1 MGAIGNLRS
10 GHENRIKHRLFDRQ
24 PSLSGGV
31 PPSEDQALRTVLK
44 QAPTKGYPSMFNS
57 KIKLSLIALVAVVAI
72 AVPVIK
78 AQNSSACGQIKDG
91 VLTIGTDDPAY
102 GPWFVDNTPS
112 NGKGYEA
119 AVAYAVA
126 AQLGYSADKVEWVK
140 VPFNKVIQPGC
151 KNFDFDINQV
161 SITDERKKAVDFSSG
176 YYDVAQTVITVK
188 GSKIA
193 NAKSI
198 ADLKGAKLG
207 AQVGTTSYDT
217 IKNVIAPS
225 QDPAV
230 FDTNDVAKQALAN
243 GQIDGLVVD
252 LPTAFY
258 ITAVDLSNGL
268 IVGQFP
274 ASAKGEQF
282 GLVLSKDSKLTKD
295 VTKAVDALRADG
307 TLAKIADQWLASTVG
322 APVLK

>member
-1 MGAIGNLRS
+1 MPPGNTFNLESLRFS
-10 GHENRIKHRLFDRQ
+10 RWTRPGLEN
-24 PSLSGGV
+24 
-31 PPSEDQALRTVLK
+31 LK
-44 QAPTKGYPSMFNS
+44 TSADERRGKLNT
-57 KIKLSLIALVAVVAI
+57 KIKVALVALVAIVAI
-72 AVPVIK
+72 AIPVVN
-78 AQNSSACGQIKDG
+78 AQKSSGCGQIKEG

-102 GPWFVDNTPS
+102 GPWFDNNTPS

-126 AQLGYSADKVEWVK
+126 EELGYSADKVEWVK

-151 KNFDFDINQV
+151 KDFDFDINQV
-161 SITDERKKAVDFSSG
+161 SITDERKNAVDFSSG
-176 YYDVAQTVITVK
+176 YYDVSQTVITVK
-188 GSKIA
+188 GSNIA

-207 AQVGTTSYDT
+207 AQVGTTSYST
-217 IKNVIAPS
+217 ITDVIQPTQS
-225 QDPAV
+225 PAV

-258 ITAVDLSNGL
+258 ITAVDLENGL

-274 ASAKGEQF
+274 AKAGGEQF
-282 GLVLSKDSKLTKD
+282 GLVLSKGSKLTKD
-295 VTKAVDALRADG
+295 VTAAVDALRANG
-307 TLAKIADQWLASTVG
+307 TLAKIADAWLASTVG

>member
-1 MGAIGNLRS
+1 MN
-10 GHENRIKHRLFDRQ
+10 
-24 PSLSGGV
+24 
-31 PPSEDQALRTVLK
+31 T
-44 QAPTKGYPSMFNS
+44 
-57 KIKLSLIALVAVVAI
+57 KIKVALVALVAIVAI
-72 AVPVIK
+72 AIPVVN
-78 AQNSSACGQIKDG
+78 AQKSSGCGQIKEG

-102 GPWFVDNTPS
+102 GPWFDNNTPS

-126 AQLGYSADKVEWVK
+126 KELGYPNDKVEWVK

-151 KNFDFDINQV
+151 KTFDFDINQV

-217 IKNVIAPS
+217 IKNVIAPTA
-225 QDPAV
+225 DPAV
-230 FDTNDVAKQALAN
+230 FDTNDVAKQALSN

-274 ASAKGEQF
+274 AKAGGEQF
-282 GLVLSKDSKLTKD
+282 GLVLSKGSKLTKD
-295 VTKAVDALRADG
+295 VTKAVDTLRANG
-307 TLAKIADQWLASTVG
+307 TLAKIADQWLATTVG

>member
-1 MGAIGNLRS
+1 
-10 GHENRIKHRLFDRQ
+10 
-24 PSLSGGV
+24 
-31 PPSEDQALRTVLK
+31 
-44 QAPTKGYPSMFNS
+44 MFNT
-57 KIKLSLIALVAVVAI
+57 KIKVALVALVAVVAI
-72 AVPVIK
+72 AIPVIN
-78 AQNSSACGQIKDG
+78 AQQSSGCGQIKEG

-102 GPWFVDNTPS
+102 GPWFEDNDPT
-112 NGKGYEA
+112 NGKGYEE
-119 AVAYAVA
+119 
-126 AQLGYSADKVEWVK
+126 LGYSKDKVEWVK

-151 KNFDFDINQV
+151 KTFDFDINQV

-176 YYDVAQTVITVK
+176 YYDVSQTVITVK

-193 NAKSI
+193 GAKSI

-207 AQVGTTSYDT
+207 AQVGTTSYAT
-217 IKNVIAPS
+217 ITDVIKPD
-225 QDPAV
+225 QDAAV

-243 GQIDGLVVD
+243 GQIDGLIVD

-258 ITAVDLSNGL
+258 ITAVDLEDGL

-274 ASAKGEQF
+274 AQAGGEQF
-282 GLVLSKDSKLTKD
+282 GLVLSKDSELTKD
-295 VTKAVDALRADG
+295 VSAAVDTLRANG

>member
-1 MGAIGNLRS
+1 MAS
-10 GHENRIKHRLFDRQ
+10 AFERLTMSISITKKKFTAA
-24 PSLSGGV
+24 SL
-31 PPSEDQALRTVLK
+31 A
-44 QAPTKGYPSMFNS
+44 A
-57 KIKLSLIALVAVVAI
+57 LIAISLT
-72 AVPVIK
+72 
-78 AQNSSACGQIKDG
+78 ACGSSQAAACPQIKDG
-91 VLTIGTDDPAY
+91 VLTIATDEPVY
-102 GPWFVDNTPS
+102 GPWFDNNEPS

-126 AQLGYSADKVEWVK
+126 KELGYSADKVEWVR
-140 VPFNKVIQPGC
+140 VPFNNVVAPGC
-151 KNFDFDINQV
+151 RNFDFDINEF
-161 SITDERKKAVDFSSG
+161 SITPERAKVIDFSTG
-176 YYDVAQTVITVK
+176 YYDVTQAVITVA

-207 AQVGTTSYDT
+207 AQVGTTSYAT
-217 IKNVIAPS
+217 ITDVIKPT
-225 QDPAV
+225 QDAAV

-258 ITAVDLSNGL
+258 ITAVDLENGK

-274 ASAKGEQF
+274 AKKGGEQF
-282 GLVLSKDSKLTKD
+282 GLVLSKGSALTAD
-295 VTKAVDALRADG
+295 VSKAVDTLRANG
-307 TLAKIADQWLASTVG
+307 TLAKIEDQWLAAGAS

>member
-1 MGAIGNLRS
+1 MSISRKKITAA
-10 GHENRIKHRLFDRQ
+10 
-24 PSLSGGV
+24 
-31 PPSEDQALRTVLK
+31 AL
-44 QAPTKGYPSMFNS
+44 A
-57 KIKLSLIALVAVVAI
+57 ALVAI
-72 AVPVIK
+72 SLTSCGSSK
-78 AQNSSACGQIKDG
+78 AAACPQVKQG
-91 VLTIGTDDPAY
+91 VLTIATDEPVY
-102 GPWFVDNTPS
+102 GPWFDNNEPA

-126 AQLGYSADKVEWVK
+126 KELGYSSKKVEWVR
-140 VPFNKVIQPGC
+140 VPFNNVVAPGC
-151 KNFDFDINQV
+151 RNFDFDINEF
-161 SITDERKKAVDFSSG
+161 SITPERAKVIDFSTG
-176 YYDVAQTVITVK
+176 YYDVTQAVITVA

-207 AQVGTTSYDT
+207 AQVGTTSYAT
-217 IKNVIAPS
+217 ITDVIKPTQQA
-225 QDPAV
+225 AV

-258 ITAVDLSNGL
+258 ITAVDLKGGK

-274 ASAKGEQF
+274 AKAGGEQF
-282 GLVLSKDSKLTKD
+282 GLVLSKGSWLTAD
-295 VTKAVDALRADG
+295 ISKAVDKLRING
-307 TLAKIADQWLASTVG
+307 TLSTIENQWLAAGAS

>member
-1 MGAIGNLRS
+1 MSINKKAIT
-10 GHENRIKHRLFDRQ
+10 DA
-24 PSLSGGV
+24 
-31 PPSEDQALRTVLK
+31 AL
-44 QAPTKGYPSMFNS
+44 A
-57 KIKLSLIALVAVVAI
+57 ALVAI
-72 AVPVIK
+72 SLTSCG
-78 AQNSSACGQIKDG
+78 SSEAAACPQVKEG
-91 VLTIGTDDPAY
+91 VLTIATDEPVY
-102 GPWFVDNTPS
+102 GPWFDNNDPS

-126 AQLGYSADKVEWVK
+126 EELGYSKDKVEWVR
-140 VPFNKVIQPGC
+140 VPFNNVVAPGC
-151 KNFDFDINQV
+151 RNFDFDINEF
-161 SITDERKKAVDFSSG
+161 SITPERAKVIDFSTG
-176 YYDVAQTVITVK
+176 YYDVTQAVITTA

-207 AQVGTTSYDT
+207 AQVGTTSYTT
-217 IKNVIAPS
+217 ITDVIKPT
-225 QDPAV
+225 QDAAV

-258 ITAVDLSNGL
+258 ITAVDLENGK

-274 ASAKGEQF
+274 AKKGGEQF
-282 GLVLSKDSKLTKD
+282 GLVLSKGSWLTAD
-295 VTKAVDALRADG
+295 ISKAVDKLRENG
-307 TLAKIADQWLASTVG
+307 TLAKIEDQWLAAGAS

>member
-1 MGAIGNLRS
+1 MASAYERFTMSI
-10 GHENRIKHRLFDRQ
+10 
-24 PSLSGGV
+24 SLTKKKLTAA
-31 PPSEDQALRTVLK
+31 AL
-44 QAPTKGYPSMFNS
+44 AA
-57 KIKLSLIALVAVVAI
+57 LIAITL
-72 AVPVIK
+72 
-78 AQNSSACGQIKDG
+78 SACGSSKAAACPQIKEG
-91 VLTIGTDDPAY
+91 VLTIATDEPVY
-102 GPWFVDNTPS
+102 GPWFDNNEPS

-126 AQLGYSADKVEWVK
+126 KELGYSADKVEWVR
-140 VPFNKVIQPGC
+140 VPFNNVVAPGC
-151 KNFDFDINQV
+151 RNFDFDINEF
-161 SITDERKKAVDFSSG
+161 SITPERAKVIDFSTG
-176 YYDVAQTVITVK
+176 YYDVTQAVITVA

-207 AQVGTTSYDT
+207 AQVGTTSYAT
-217 IKNVIAPS
+217 ITDVIKPT
-225 QDPAV
+225 QDAAV

-258 ITAVDLSNGL
+258 ITAVDLENGK

-274 ASAKGEQF
+274 AKKGGEQF
-282 GLVLSKDSKLTKD
+282 GLVLSKGSALTAE
-295 VTKAVDALRADG
+295 VSKAVDTLRANG
-307 TLAKIADQWLASTVG
+307 TLAKIEDQWLAAGAS

>member
-1 MGAIGNLRS
+1 MW
-10 GHENRIKHRLFDRQ
+10 K
-24 PSLSGGV
+24 LS
-31 PPSEDQALRTVLK
+31 T
-44 QAPTKGYPSMFNS
+44 
-57 KIKLSLIALVAVVAI
+57 KIKVALVALVAIVAI
-72 AVPVIK
+72 AIPVMN
-78 AQNSSACGQIKDG
+78 AQKSSGCGQIKAG

-102 GPWFVDNTPS
+102 GPWFDNNTPS

-119 AVAYAVA
+119 AVAFAVA
-126 AQLGYSADKVEWVK
+126 AKLGYSADKVNWVK

-151 KNFDFDINQV
+151 KDFDFDINQV

-176 YYDVAQTVITVK
+176 YYDVSQAVITVK

-193 NAKSI
+193 KAMSI

-207 AQVGTTSYDT
+207 AQVGTTSYST
-217 IKNVIAPS
+217 ITDVIMPTQA
-225 QDPAV
+225 PAV

-243 GQIDGLVVD
+243 GQIDGLIVD

-258 ITAVDLSNGL
+258 ITAVDLKDGL

-274 ASAKGEQF
+274 AKAGGEQF
-282 GLVLSKDSKLTKD
+282 GLVLSKGSKLTKD
-295 VTKAVDALRADG
+295 VTAAVDALRADG

>member
-1 MGAIGNLRS
+1 MAS
-10 GHENRIKHRLFDRQ
+10 AFERLTM
-24 PSLSGGV
+24 SINKK
-31 PPSEDQALRTVLK
+31 ALTTAAV
-44 QAPTKGYPSMFNS
+44 A
-57 KIKLSLIALVAVVAI
+57 ALVAI
-72 AVPVIK
+72 SLTSCGSSK
-78 AQNSSACGQIKDG
+78 AAACPQVKEG
-91 VLTIGTDDPAY
+91 VLTIATDEPVY
-102 GPWFVDNTPS
+102 GPWFDNNDPA

-126 AQLGYSADKVEWVK
+126 EELGYAKDKVEWVR
-140 VPFNKVIQPGC
+140 VPFNNVVAPGC
-151 KNFDFDINQV
+151 RNFDFDINEF
-161 SITDERKKAVDFSSG
+161 SITPERAKVIDFSTG
-176 YYDVAQTVITVK
+176 YYDVTQAVITTA

-207 AQVGTTSYDT
+207 AQVGTTSYAT
-217 IKNVIAPS
+217 ITDVIKPT
-225 QDPAV
+225 QDAAV

-258 ITAVDLSNGL
+258 ITAVDLENGK

-274 ASAKGEQF
+274 AKKGGEQF
-282 GLVLSKDSKLTKD
+282 GLVLSKGSWLTSD
-295 VTKAVDALRADG
+295 ISKAVDKLRSNG
-307 TLAKIADQWLASTVG
+307 TLAKIEDQWLAAGAS

>member
-1 MGAIGNLRS
+1 
-10 GHENRIKHRLFDRQ
+10 
-24 PSLSGGV
+24 
-31 PPSEDQALRTVLK
+31 
-44 QAPTKGYPSMFNS
+44 MFNS
-57 KIKLSLIALVAVVAI
+57 KIKLTLVALIAVVAI
-72 AVPVIK
+72 AIPVIN
-78 AQNSSACGQIKDG
+78 AQKSSGCGQITDG

-102 GPWFVDNTPS
+102 GPWFDNNDPS

-126 AQLGYSADKVEWVK
+126 EKLGYSNDKVKWVK

-161 SITDERKKAVDFSSG
+161 SITDERKKAVDFSTG
-176 YYDVAQTVITVK
+176 YYDVNQAVITVK

-207 AQVGTTSYDT
+207 AQVGTTSYST
-217 IKNVIAPS
+217 IKDVIQPTQAA
-225 QDPAV
+225 AV

-243 GQIDGLVVD
+243 GQIDGLVID

-258 ITAVDLSNGL
+258 ITAVDLKNGL
-268 IVGQFP
+268 IVGKLP
-274 ASAKGEQF
+274 AQSGGEQF
-282 GLVLSKDSKLTKD
+282 GLVLSKGSSLTKK
-295 VTKAVDALRADG
+295 VSAAVDALRADG
-307 TLAKIADQWLASTVG
+307 TIAKIADQYLANTVG
-322 APVLK
+322 APELK

>member
-1 MGAIGNLRS
+1 MSISTKKITAA
-10 GHENRIKHRLFDRQ
+10 
-24 PSLSGGV
+24 
-31 PPSEDQALRTVLK
+31 AL
-44 QAPTKGYPSMFNS
+44 A
-57 KIKLSLIALVAVVAI
+57 ALVAI
-72 AVPVIK
+72 
-78 AQNSSACGQIKDG
+78 SLTACGSSKAAACPQVKQG
-91 VLTIGTDDPAY
+91 VLTIATDEPVY
-102 GPWFVDNTPS
+102 GPWFDNNDPA

-126 AQLGYSADKVEWVK
+126 KELGYSSKKVEWVR
-140 VPFNKVIQPGC
+140 VPFNNVVAPGC
-151 KNFDFDINQV
+151 RNFDFDINEF
-161 SITDERKKAVDFSSG
+161 SITPERAKVIDFSTG
-176 YYDVAQTVITVK
+176 YYDVTQAVITVA

-207 AQVGTTSYDT
+207 AQVGTTSYAT
-217 IKNVIAPS
+217 ITDVIKPTQQA
-225 QDPAV
+225 AV

-258 ITAVDLSNGL
+258 ITAVDLKGGK

-274 ASAKGEQF
+274 AKAGGEQF
-282 GLVLSKDSKLTKD
+282 GLVLSKGSWLTAD
-295 VTKAVDALRADG
+295 ISKAVDKLRSNG
-307 TLAKIADQWLASTVG
+307 TLSTIEDQWLAAGAS